1 MKNTSGLTHYNSAP
15 ASSSRHETHSA
26 SFCFL
31 WYTWKKKKTTY
42 FTFFTSISLHHLP
55 LCFCLPF
62 LVCCLLYSLH
72 TLFSSP
78 PPPIPPV
85 FSSLAAK
92 STDYS
97 ECQWHDNG
105 VFVVALL
112 NTVMLMLDPLSSS
125 VCLTNIFLP
134 THTYFRIL
142 ILLVFY
148 FVLCCSY

>member
-31 WYTWKKKKTTY
+31 WYTWKKTKQP
-42 FTFFTSISLHHLP
+42 I
-55 LCFCLPF
+55 LPF
-62 LVCCLLYSLH
+62 SLQFLFIICLSVSVSLFWFAASYILSIH
-72 TLFSSP
+72 YFLH

-125 VCLTNIFLP
+125 VCLTNIFLS

>member
-31 WYTWKKKKTTY
+31 WYTWKKKKNLFYLFHFNFSSSSASLFLSPFSGLLPLIFSPYTI
-42 FTFFTSISLHHLP
+42 FFT
-55 LCFCLPF
+55 
-62 LVCCLLYSLH
+62 
-72 TLFSSP
+72 